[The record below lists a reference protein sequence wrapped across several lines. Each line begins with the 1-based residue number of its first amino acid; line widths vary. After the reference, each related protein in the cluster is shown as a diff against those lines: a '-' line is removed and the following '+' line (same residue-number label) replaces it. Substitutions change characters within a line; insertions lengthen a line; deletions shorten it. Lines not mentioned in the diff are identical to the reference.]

1 MQTFLIHYI
10 KETVDK
16 KTNHVKIDEKEQYI
30 QAENF
35 GEAHKKANT
44 IPGARSIEVLDIN
57 TVTHAIINIT
67 KRIQYLTEIL
77 NNSEVKTLPE
87 VQKKFNEFQ
96 IEINKLEEAK
106 NKLLFQEVKKTD
118 YWKDTPTS
126 IF

>member
-1 MQTFLIHYI
+1 MQTFLIHYT
-10 KETVDK
+10 KETIDK
-16 KTNHVKIDEKEQYI
+16 KTNQVKIDEKEQYI

-35 GEAHKKANT
+35 GEAYKKAQA
-44 IPGARSIEVLDIN
+44 ISDACSIEVLDIN

-77 NNSEVKTLPE
+77 NNSEVKILPE
-87 VQKKFNEFQ
+87 VQKEFNEFQ
-96 IEINKLEEAK
+96 IEVNKLEEAK
-106 NKLLFQEVKKTD
+106 NKLLFQKVKKTD